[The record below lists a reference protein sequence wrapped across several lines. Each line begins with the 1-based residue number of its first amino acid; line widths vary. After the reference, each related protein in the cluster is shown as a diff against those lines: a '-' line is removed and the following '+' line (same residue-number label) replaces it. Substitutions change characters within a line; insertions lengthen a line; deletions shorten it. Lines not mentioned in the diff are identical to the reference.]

1 MKRPLVKLVLFMLVG
16 SLIMGGCLGKCKP
29 PPPPTPTPTKP
40 VVTTVVPKP
49 TYTPTRTLKPTFTP
63 TRTKQPTPTK
73 KPTITRWPTPT
84 KTATPTKVVKSWCWL
99 DWGKSGGMWVD
110 YPCVY
115 TRSR

>member
-1 MKRPLVKLVLFMLVG
+1 MNKYYRPLAVLVIMIVCVLLFGLWIN
-16 SLIMGGCLGKCKP
+16 SCKP
-29 PPPPTPTPTKP
+29 NPPTPTPTKP

-63 TRTKQPTPTK
+63 TRTRQPTPTK

-84 KTATPTKVVKSWCWL
+84 KTATPTKVVKNWCWL

-115 TRSR
+115 PR